1 MFEAI
6 AQAFGCG
13 TKADRW
19 LWNAFFLQSIGS
31 LPAKIVDAIL
41 SAMNQPQLSQVRPE
55 ELIRRYK
62 SLLDVSRAISSTQNQ
77 TELFSELA
85 HHLRQV
91 VRFDFLNV
99 VLHEPAHNVMR
110 LYLLETAR
118 HRNIEPGVE
127 FPIDESFAGWVWK
140 HHKPYIITNVEEET
154 QFPRTLAILREHLV
168 KSYCLLPLMSAHRCL
183 GILGFGNVSEAAYSQ
198 ADLDFMQQAANQVA
212 VSLDNAL
219 NYKVALA
226 HQQQLS
232 RERDR
237 LGLLLDV
244 TNALVSSL
252 DFDELFAAV
261 TDCMRRVIP
270 HDYASVALHDP
281 ESNLLRFHAVEVEGL
296 VRPPAHASAES
307 TPAGMA
313 FSSGKPTLFDSEGLK
328 RFSSAAIQTM
338 LGDGVQSLCCI
349 PLITKNG
356 VLGTL
361 NIGSRQVGAFQ
372 QDDVDLLSQVA
383 AQTAI
388 ALDNALA
395 YQQIAALKDK
405 LSKEK
410 LYLEDEI
417 RTEGHFGAIVG
428 GSKPLKKVLQ
438 LVETV
443 APTDSTVL
451 VRGETGTGKELIA
464 RAIHNLS
471 SRRERTFVK
480 LNCAAIPTGLLES
493 ELFGHEKGA
502 FTGAIAQRIG
512 RFELAHLG
520 TLFLDEVGDIPLELQ
535 PKLLRVLQE
544 MEFERLGS
552 SRTIRVSVRLVAAT
566 NRDLSLMVREGQFR
580 SDLFYR
586 LNIFPISVP
595 PLRERQEDIPK
606 LIRYFAQK
614 YSLRLNKKIAS
625 IASGAMEALS
635 RYSWPGNIRELENFV
650 ERAVILSRGNELEL
664 PIAELRLRDGHV
676 SANDDRRSKDRRA
689 HRQKS
694 PLANQSTSEP
704 GTMTLEDAE
713 REHILQVLRA
723 SDWQVGGPQ
732 GAAARLGMKRTTL
745 NSKMKRLSINRT
757 RS

>member
-296 VRPPAHASAES
+296 VRPPVHASAES

-395 YQQIAALKDK
+395 YQQIAVLKDK

>member
-1 MFEAI
+1 
-6 AQAFGCG
+6 
-13 TKADRW
+13 
-19 LWNAFFLQSIGS
+19 
-31 LPAKIVDAIL
+31 
-41 SAMNQPQLSQVRPE
+41 MNQAQLSHARQEDV
-55 ELIRRYK
+55 IQRYK
-62 SLLDVSRAISSTQNQ
+62 SLLEVSRAIASNQNQ

-99 VLHEPAHNVMR
+99 LLHEPAHNVMR
-110 LYLLETAR
+110 LYLLEGVR
-118 HRNIEPGVE
+118 HKYIEPGAE
-127 FPIDESFAGWVWK
+127 FPVDESFAGWVWQ
-140 HHKPYIITNVEEET
+140 HHEPYIISKVDEET
-154 QFPRTLAILREHLV
+154 RFPKSLAVLREHMV
-168 KSYCLLPLMSAHRCL
+168 KSYYLLPLMSAHHCL
-183 GILGFGNVSEAAYSQ
+183 GALGFGNVSEAAYSQ
-198 ADLDFMQQAANQVA
+198 ADIDFMQQAANQVA

-219 NYKVALA
+219 NYRIALA
-226 HQQQLS
+226 RQQQLS

-252 DFDELFAAV
+252 DFDELFASV

-270 HDYASVALHDP
+270 HDYTSLALHDA
-281 ESNLLRFHAVEVEGL
+281 ESNLLRLQAVELNDSQGL
-296 VRPPAHASAES
+296 VRPQIAASVES
-307 TPAGMA
+307 TPAGVA
-313 FSSGKPTLFDSEGLK
+313 FKSSEPAIFAAEGLK
-328 RFSSAAIQTM
+328 QFSSVAAQALLAEGI
-338 LGDGVQSLCCI
+338 QSLCCL

-361 NIGSRQVGAFQ
+361 NIGSRKERAFQ
-372 QDDVDLLSQVA
+372 QEDVELLSQVA
-383 AQTAI
+383 SQTAL
-388 ALDNALA
+388 ALENVLA
-395 YQQIAALKDK
+395 YQQIATLKDK

-417 RTEGHFGAIVG
+417 RSEYHFDEIVG
-428 GSKPLKKVLQ
+428 GSAALKKVLQ
-438 LVETV
+438 LVEKV

-471 SRRERTFVK
+471 GRRERTFVK

-552 SRTIRVSVRLVAAT
+552 TRTVRVSVRLVAAT
-566 NRDLSLMVREGQFR
+566 NRDLSQMVRDGQFR

-586 LNIFPISVP
+586 LNIFPVAVP
-595 PLRERQEDIPK
+595 PLRERPEDVPK

-614 YSLRLNKKIAS
+614 YSLRLNKKITS
-625 IASGAMEALS
+625 IASEAMEILS

-650 ERAVILSRGNELEL
+650 ERAVILSRGSELEL
-664 PIAELRLRDGHV
+664 PLGELRVREDSQV
-676 SANDDRRSKDRRA
+676 SVTDDRRSQDRRLHQRHKVQTGKDA
-689 HRQKS
+689 
-694 PLANQSTSEP
+694 AET
-704 GTMTLEDAE
+704 GTLTLEDAE
-713 REHILQVLRA
+713 REHILQALRA
-723 SDWQVGGPQ
+723 SDWQIGGPQ

-745 NSKMKRLSINRT
+745 NSKMKRLSISRT

>member
-1 MFEAI
+1 MVGNVSSI
-6 AQAFGCG
+6 
-13 TKADRW
+13 DR
-19 LWNAFFLQSIGS
+19 GS

-62 SLLDVSRAISSTQNQ
+62 SLLDVSRAIASTQDQ
-77 TELFSELA
+77 SELFSELA

-99 VLHEPAHNVMR
+99 LLHEPAHNVMR
-110 LYLLETAR
+110 LYLLEGVR
-118 HRNIEPGVE
+118 HRTIEPGAE

-140 HHKPYIITNVEEET
+140 NQKPYIITNVEEET
-154 QFPRTLAILREHLV
+154 QFPRSLDILREHMV
-168 KSYCLLPLMSAHRCL
+168 RSYCLLPLMSAHRCL
-183 GILGFGNVSEAAYSQ
+183 GILGFGNVSEAAYSR

-212 VSLDNAL
+212 ISLDNAL

-270 HDYASVALHDP
+270 HDYASVALHDK
-281 ESNLLRFHAVEVEGL
+281 ESNLLRFQAVELNSRQGL
-296 VRPPAHASAES
+296 VRSQVPASAQA
-307 TPAGMA
+307 TPASVA
-313 FSSGKPTLFDSEGLK
+313 FGSGKPTVFDAEALT
-328 RFSSAAIQTM
+328 RFSSVAIQTM
-338 LGDGVQSLCCI
+338 LGEGIQSLCCV
-349 PLITKNG
+349 PLTTKNG

-361 NIGSRQVGAFQ
+361 NIGSRQAAAFQ
-372 QDDVDLLSQVA
+372 QDEVDLLSQVA

-388 ALDNALA
+388 AFDNALA
-395 YQQIAALKDK
+395 YEQIAALKDK
-405 LSKEK
+405 LNKEK

-417 RTEGHFGAIVG
+417 RTEYHFGAIVG
-428 GSKPLKKVLQ
+428 ASKPLKQVLQ

-451 VRGETGTGKELIA
+451 IRGETGTGKELIA

-471 SRRERTFVK
+471 ARRERTFVK

-552 SRTIRVSVRLVAAT
+552 SRTLRVSVRLVAAT
-566 NRDLSLMVREGQFR
+566 NRDLSQMVRDSQFR

-614 YSLRLNKKIAS
+614 YSLRLNKKITS
-625 IASGAMEALS
+625 IASEAMQVLS

-650 ERAVILSRGNELEL
+650 ERAVILSRGSELEL
-664 PIAELRLRDGHV
+664 PLTELRLRDGDI
-676 SANDDRRSKDRRA
+676 SAADDRRSKDRRA
-689 HRQKS
+689 HRQKPQPS
-694 PLANQSTSEP
+694 SQSTSEP
-704 GTMTLEDAE
+704 TTMTLEDAE
-713 REHILQVLRA
+713 RGHILQVLRA
-723 SDWQVGGPQ
+723 SDWQVGGPE

-745 NSKMKRLSINRT
+745 NSKMKRLSINRS